1 MYLEI
6 ISPEAILYQGE
17 VKSISFP
24 GSYGDF
30 QVLDNH
36 APIVSTLK
44 KGQVKI
50 QGKLS
55 IDQEVKSYFNFSD
68 KETGLLI
75 AYNRLIDNNFIMGIN
90 FKPIF

>member
-6 ISPEAILYQGE
+6 ISPGAILYKGE

-36 APIVSTLK
+36 APIVS
-44 KGQVKI
+44 KGKVII
-50 QGKLS
+50 QGKLT
-55 IDQEVKSYFNFSD
+55 IDKEVKSYFDISD
-68 KETGLLI
+68 KETSLEINSGTVEMSNNNVTLLI
-75 AYNRLIDNNFIMGIN
+75 D
-90 FKPIF
+90 

>member
-44 KGQVKI
+44 
-50 QGKLS
+50 GKLRSRKMS
-55 IDQEVKSYFNFSD
+55 INKEVKKYFNVSD
-68 KETGLLI
+68 KETFLDINSGTVEMSNNNVTLLI
-75 AYNRLIDNNFIMGIN
+75 D
-90 FKPIF
+90 

>member
-6 ISPEAILYQGE
+6 ISPGAILYKGE
-17 VKSISFP
+17 VKSIFFP

-44 KGQVKI
+44 KVK
-50 QGKLS
+50 
-55 IDQEVKSYFNFSD
+55 
-68 KETGLLI
+68 
-75 AYNRLIDNNFIMGIN
+75 
-90 FKPIF
+90 

>member
-36 APIVSTLK
+36 GPIVSTLK
-44 KGQVKI
+44 KGKVKI
-50 QGKLS
+50 QGKMS
-55 IDQEVKSYFNFSD
+55 INKEVKKYFNVSD
-68 KETGLLI
+68 KETFLDINSGTVEMSNNNVTLLI
-75 AYNRLIDNNFIMGIN
+75 D
-90 FKPIF
+90 

>member
-44 KGQVKI
+44 KGKVKI
-50 QGKLS
+50 QGKMS
-55 IDQEVKSYFNFSD
+55 INKEVKKYFN
-68 KETGLLI
+68 I
-75 AYNRLIDNNFIMGIN
+75 
-90 FKPIF
+90 

>member
-6 ISPEAILYQGE
+6 ISPGAILYKGE

-36 APIVSTLK
+36 APIVSILK
-44 KGQVKI
+44 KGKVII
-50 QGKLS
+50 QGKLT
-55 IDQEVKSYFNFSD
+55 IDKEVKSHFDISD
-68 KETGLLI
+68 KETSLEINSGTVELSNNNVTLLI
-75 AYNRLIDNNFIMGIN
+75 D
-90 FKPIF
+90 

>member
-6 ISPEAILYQGE
+6 ISPGAILYKGE

-44 KGQVKI
+44 KGKVII
-50 QGKLS
+50 QGKLT
-55 IDQEVKSYFNFSD
+55 ID
-68 KETGLLI
+68 KEAFASQILARAPDLGPTL
-75 AYNRLIDNNFIMGIN
+75 
-90 FKPIF
+90 

>member
-44 KGQVKI
+44 KVQVKI
-50 QGKLS
+50 QGKMTNNK
-55 IDQEVKSYFNFSD
+55 EVKKYFNISD
-68 KETGLLI
+68 KETFLDINSGTVEMSNNNVTLLI
-75 AYNRLIDNNFIMGIN
+75 D
-90 FKPIF
+90 